1 MTERM
6 KKRSKE
12 QGGEPSFEDSLAQLE
27 KIVERLEGGDLPL
40 EESLRLYEQGM
51 KLSRACGDRLEA
63 AERRIE
69 ILERARD
76 GTLREL
82 PFASESGEE

>member
-6 KKRSKE
+6 KKRGKE
-12 QGGEPSFEDSLAQLE
+12 QGGEPGFEDSLTQLE

-63 AERRIE
+63 AQRRIE

-76 GTLREL
+76 GALQEL
-82 PFASESGEE
+82 PFAAESGEE